1 MIRKLL
7 KLKIVIIGNDFQGQI
22 KMLNPYLTRFEGK
35 GNEFGRRGK
44 CGWNL
49 NGN

>member
-1 MIRKLL
+1 
-7 KLKIVIIGNDFQGQI
+7 
-22 KMLNPYLTRFEGK
+22 MLNPYLTRFEGK

-49 NGN
+49 KRNWGR